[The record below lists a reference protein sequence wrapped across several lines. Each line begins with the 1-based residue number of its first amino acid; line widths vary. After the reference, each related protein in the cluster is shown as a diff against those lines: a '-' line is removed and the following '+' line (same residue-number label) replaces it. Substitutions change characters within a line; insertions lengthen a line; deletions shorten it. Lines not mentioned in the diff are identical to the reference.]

1 MSYNDYVYICS
12 SKPSKSLEELERI
25 YGKEAVDSAI
35 KEIEEIQGF
44 FDPELSDDQNDRW
57 IEEQMLCYPK
67 GIESILEMRSYD
79 FKKELEEIVPF

>member
-1 MSYNDYVYICS
+1 MSYNNYIYIIS
-12 SKPSKSLEELERI
+12 PNSSKSLEELERI

-35 KEIEEIQGF
+35 KEIEEIQNF

-79 FKKELEEIVPF
+79 FKKELEEIFPF